1 MNFSYFLS
9 GVRPYKCDTCEK
21 EFNYL
26 TTYKRHLNIHKGE
39 KPFACE
45 HCDKK
50 FTRLNYLKNHLNT
63 HAKHASQE
71 SQTDFKFDDTS
82 SQSQM
87 VVDGQEGLDSMEEE
101 TAAQSI
107 QNDNKSE
114 ADKAE
119 GDGGTDANKD
129 DEVLATIAK
138 FVGVIAILVQPLLYE
153 MLVLKKG

>member
-1 MNFSYFLS
+1 MNFSSSPS
-9 GVRPYKCDTCEK
+9 GDRPYKVDTCEK

-107 QNDNKSE
+107 QNDKSE

-129 DEVLATIAK
+129 DEVLGTVAK
-138 FVGVIAILVQPLLYE
+138 FDGVIAILVQPLLYE
-153 MLVLKKG
+153 MLIPKKG

>member
-1 MNFSYFLS
+1 M
-9 GVRPYKCDTCEK
+9 
-21 EFNYL
+21 
-26 TTYKRHLNIHKGE
+26 NIHKGE

-71 SQTDFKFDDTS
+71 SQTDFKFDDSS

-87 VVDGQEGLDSMEEE
+87 VVDSMEEE

-129 DEVLATIAK
+129 DEVLATVAK
-138 FVGVIAILVQPLLYE
+138 FVGVIAILVDPLLYE

>member
-1 MNFSYFLS
+1 M
-9 GVRPYKCDTCEK
+9 
-21 EFNYL
+21 
-26 TTYKRHLNIHKGE
+26 NIHKGE

-107 QNDNKSE
+107 QNDK
-114 ADKAE
+114 ADKVE

-129 DEVLATIAK
+129 DEVLVTIAK
-138 FVGVIAILVQPLLYE
+138 FDGLIAILVQPLLYE

>member
-1 MNFSYFLS
+1 M
-9 GVRPYKCDTCEK
+9 
-21 EFNYL
+21 
-26 TTYKRHLNIHKGE
+26 NIHKGE

-71 SQTDFKFDDTS
+71 SQTDFKFDDS
-82 SQSQM
+82 SAQSQM
-87 VVDGQEGLDSMEEE
+87 VLDGQEGLDSMEEE

-129 DEVLATIAK
+129 DEVLATVAK
-138 FVGVIAILVQPLLYE
+138 FDGVIAILVQPLLYE
-153 MLVLKKG
+153 MLVPKKG

>member
-1 MNFSYFLS
+1 M
-9 GVRPYKCDTCEK
+9 
-21 EFNYL
+21 
-26 TTYKRHLNIHKGE
+26 NIHKGE
-39 KPFACE
+39 KPFACD

-71 SQTDFKFDDTS
+71 SQTDFKFDDSS

-87 VVDGQEGLDSMEEE
+87 VVDSMEEE

-129 DEVLATIAK
+129 DEVLATVAK
-138 FVGVIAILVQPLLYE
+138 FVGVIAILVDPLLYE